1 MPAIDPYKIMDESGA
16 GAATLRVDFALG
28 NKDGLDFGSVQFA
41 AETTTGKICTA
52 TFWVTN
58 NMDADLPSV
67 GDAGWH
73 DVTAQLTAVGAL
85 GPAQS
90 IAGIV
95 FEDQSPVLQAVKGRL
110 KIAIDGGTAY
120 TAEAWV
126 SDSKAM
132 AGIKL

>member
-1 MPAIDPYKIMDESGA
+1 MPDIDPYKILDEAGA
-16 GAATLRVDFALG
+16 GAVPLRVDFALG
-28 NKDGLDFGSVQFA
+28 NKDGLDFGSIQLA
-41 AETTTGKICTA
+41 ADTTVGKVCTA

-58 NMDADLPSV
+58 DMAADLPSV

-73 DVTAQLTAVGAL
+73 DVTAQLTVVGAL

-90 IAGIV
+90 IAAII

-110 KIAIDGGTAY
+110 KIVIDGGTAY
-120 TAEAWV
+120 TAKAWV

-132 AGIKL
+132 AGIQL